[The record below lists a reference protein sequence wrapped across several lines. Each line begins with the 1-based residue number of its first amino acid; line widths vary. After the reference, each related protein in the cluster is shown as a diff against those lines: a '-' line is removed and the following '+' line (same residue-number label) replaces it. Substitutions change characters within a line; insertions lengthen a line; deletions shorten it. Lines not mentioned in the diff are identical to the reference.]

1 MFGYRAELLILR
13 LKNQLVRGCFCC
25 HVAVF
30 SLGFFFVCVVGRPIK
45 KIKNTVN
52 PLGIYGYHGNRKIP
66 FLKITVAIPRLIA
79 STKRLLEQGFACPGY
94 SQYGYQTYESNI
106 DFEIR

>member
-1 MFGYRAELLILR
+1 MCVWLVDQ
-13 LKNQLVRGCFCC
+13 LKMYN
-25 HVAVF
+25 
-30 SLGFFFVCVVGRPIK
+30 
-45 KIKNTVN
+45 NTVN
-52 PLGIYGYHGNRKIP
+52 PPGIYGYHGSRKIP

-79 STKRLLEQGFACPGY
+79 PTKRLLEQGFACPGY